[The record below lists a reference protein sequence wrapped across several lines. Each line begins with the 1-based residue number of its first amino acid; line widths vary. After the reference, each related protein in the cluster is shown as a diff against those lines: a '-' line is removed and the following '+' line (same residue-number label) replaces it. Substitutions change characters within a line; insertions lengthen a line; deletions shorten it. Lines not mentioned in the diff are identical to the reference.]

1 MQGAVRIYKTE
12 LPHSIYS
19 VASLAETTLNPATG
33 PFRADRIGILN
44 LKINDRPR
52 TLWVV
57 LLPLAQV
64 N

>member
-12 LPHSIYS
+12 LPHSVFS
-19 VASLAETTLNPATG
+19 VASLAETTLNSATG
-33 PFRADRIGILN
+33 PFRSDGISIRN
-44 LKINDRPR
+44 VKVNDCPC
-52 TLWVV
+52 TLGVV